1 VLLSGT
7 TVAALC
13 GFAFLAGFT
22 DSVGGGGGLIQVPA
36 LLLLLP
42 GAPIPVLFGT
52 NKLAS
57 SMGTVAAVGRY
68 ARGLE
73 MDWRIIIP
81 AAVASAGCSLLG
93 AHTVSAIRP
102 ATLRPVILVLLA
114 AVALFTWRA
123 RDFGT
128 VHAPRLAGGVALA
141 AAVATGGVLGFYD
154 GFFGPG
160 AGSFFIFVFVGVF
173 GFDFLAA
180 SAAGKVLNLGSNAA
194 AAIYFMAT
202 GQVLYL
208 AAIPMGLAS
217 VAGATLGSH
226 LALTRG
232 VRLIRTFFLVVV
244 SVLIAKLAWDTFRAP

>member
-1 VLLSGT
+1 MLLSGA

-22 DSVGGGGGLIQVPA
+22 DSVVGGGGLIQVPA

-42 GAPIPVLFGT
+42 GVPIPVVFGT

-57 SMGTVAAVGRY
+57 AMGTVAAVRRY
-68 ARGLE
+68 ARGLT
-73 MDWRIIIP
+73 MDWRIILP
-81 AAVASAGCSLLG
+81 AAAASFGCSLLG

-102 ATLRPVILVLLA
+102 DTLRPVILTLLV

-128 VHAPRLAGGVALA
+128 VHAPRLHGGMALA
-141 AAVATGGVLGFYD
+141 AAVVMGGVLGFYD

-180 SAAGKVLNLGSNAA
+180 SAAAKVVNLGSNAA
-194 AAIYFMAT
+194 AALYFAAT
-202 GQVLYL
+202 GQILYL

-232 VRLIRTFFLVVV
+232 VRLIRAFFLVVV
-244 SVLIAKLAWDTFRAP
+244 SILIAKLAWDTFRSG